1 MINSGAP
8 RDVLGIEGGRPGC
21 EDQLAWLWW
30 VPESEFL
37 KAATKEAKHTLNQWA
52 LNHLPRLVLDQE
64 VTFGLDSTNG
74 KVTCLFKDADFANGE
89 YKYEE
94 RTLRI
99 TVQERLYPLTALTS
113 VKDVGQVLLDIG
125 CGTYL
130 H

>member
-1 MINSGAP
+1 MKISWPGSG
-8 RDVLGIEGGRPGC
+8 R
-21 EDQLAWLWW
+21 
-30 VPESEFL
+30 VPESKFL
-37 KAATKEAKHTLNQWA
+37 KMATKEAEHTPNQWA

-74 KVTCLFKDADFANGE
+74 KVAGLFKDVDFANGE
-89 YKYEE
+89 YEYEE

-99 TVQERLYPLTALTS
+99 TVQEHLYPLTVLTS